1 MSNIDNIKN
10 EFEKHSRENAAFEY
24 KLNDGLTL
32 SVYPDSLH
40 EFEGG
45 VLFIARSGKNK
56 FLYVVAADSGNG
68 TFKKFDGEAAG
79 GLDSGFKQCPM
90 NHINAS
96 VLQELYDFTRPVIIG
111 IDNSFGF
118 GDRLGVANAGH
129 IRALKGSKLRPIFA
143 QQSIRELT
151 RTHREAEEV
160 MDAAVWAVVQEGYKD
175 GFGADADHLKTP
187 DDIDRMAKAG
197 YKFFTFDPG
206 DHVNNDVEDMDHVL
220 IKKKVLDLDWNA
232 LSDSSAG
239 LLERYENKKFDI
251 GSGFSIEPDAEE
263 ILKAI
268 LKYGKAFIHIKKMFD
283 YLKENYSK
291 FGFEVE
297 ISVDETYT
305 VTTPFEHFFFV
316 NELTRLGVEFVSLAP
331 RFIGGFEK
339 GIDYKGDI
347 EEFKKEY
354 IKHASIA
361 EHFGNYKLS
370 VHSGSDKFTVYEAIA
385 SVGKGHIHV
394 KTAGTSYLEA
404 LKVIATHQPE
414 LFAEILEYSK
424 GIYEA
429 EKQSYHVSADVNK
442 LKPAKDYKPE
452 ELVELFTSD
461 DARQILHVAYGKVL
475 TDKDK
480 NGKYRFREQIYDCL
494 NEHEDTHYEYLI
506 AHFKRHLKPLDQY
519 VTAG

>member
-1 MSNIDNIKN
+1 M
-10 EFEKHSRENAAFEY
+10 FEY

-32 SVYPDSLH
+32 QIYPGSLH
-40 EFEGG
+40 EFEDGI
-45 VLFIARSGKNK
+45 LFIAKSGKNK
-56 FLYVVAADSGNG
+56 FLYVAASDPGNAVFNEFEG
-68 TFKKFDGEAAG
+68 EPADGKDT
-79 GLDSGFKQCPM
+79 GLKQCPM
-90 NHINAS
+90 NHANVM
-96 VLQELYDFTRPVIIG
+96 VLQRMYDYTNAVLIG
-111 IDNSFGF
+111 LDNSFGF

-129 IRALKGSKLRPIFA
+129 LRALKGSKLRPIMA

-151 RTHREAEEV
+151 RTHREAEDV
-160 MDAAVWAVVQEGYKD
+160 MDAAVWAVIQEGYKD

-187 DDIDRMAKAG
+187 EDIDRMAKAG

-206 DHVNNDVEDMDHVL
+206 DHVNNDVEDMDVVQIKKHVL
-220 IKKKVLDLDWNA
+220 ELDWKALNDTSAELIERYDKKKFEI
-232 LSDSSAG
+232 SA
-239 LLERYENKKFDI
+239 D
-251 GSGFSIEPDAEE
+251 FSIEPTTDD

-283 YLKENYSK
+283 YLNKNYREN
-291 FGFEVE
+291 GFEVE

-316 NELTRLGVEFVSLAP
+316 NELRRLGVEFISLAP

-347 EEFKKEY
+347 EIFKREY
-354 IKHASIA
+354 TKHASIA

-385 SVGKGHIHV
+385 SIGKGNIHV

-429 EKQSYHVSADVNK
+429 EKQSYHVSADVKK
-442 LKPAKDYKPE
+442 LKPSKEYKPD
-452 ELVELFTSD
+452 ELVGLFKSE

-480 NGKYRFREQIYDCL
+480 DGKYIFREQIYECL
-494 NEHEDTHYEYLI
+494 NEHEDTHYKYLI
-506 AHFKRHLKPLDQY
+506 EHFKRHLKPLDEY